1 MLTYYALTPKV
12 PGLFD
17 GATNGFKIKGDLP
30 GIRWFDSRPLPTALP
45 TDMTLA
51 GVGCETR
58 GIKRRAVCPSLSTIH
73 GHLSIDVSRG
83 L

>member
-17 GATNGFKIKGDLP
+17 GATNGFKIKEDLP
-30 GIRWFDSRPLPTALP
+30 GIRWFDFRPLP

-51 GVGCETR
+51 GVGCETG

-73 GHLSIDVSRG
+73 RHLSIDVSGG